1 MAGRARQLNHRI
13 RNRRSAI
20 ISRREAEYEALSA
33 SENGRP
39 RASSPLAQGIDQPLT
54 NDVGQRDSD
63 SPTSGFVA
71 VNSRSGESGL
81 VDNSYASETSRV
93 QTAVSM
99 NGKTFYGASA
109 SPATRAELLNL
120 FAGTQERSKDMS
132 TANDYE
138 IAKALSA
145 SRPQSTSKHKSRP
158 ATDIADYANIL
169 LNSASPVPI
178 PHTPSS
184 LANKS
189 APVDRFDDS
198 GPYKAEMLSRMD
210 SMQRGDRVLPPCDRC
225 RRLHMDCLKN
235 LTACLGC
242 TKKHAKC
249 SWKDVT
255 EQELINNPHVSRSKD
270 GVADDPTGTDT
281 YSTTTVNADGMPHG
295 VPDEELLG
303 EESDDGKDPLESNI
317 GSLNNSAH
325 TTSGLE
331 RITGINSS
339 AANENRAPEAIMTRE
354 SVNNLARTDDISER
368 ELSRNERPNT
378 HSAARVARSSATDIN
393 DLAIDTSVASHNI
406 SQSRKEG
413 SLSANEVLQTNS
425 VPLVLHVGQ
434 KLVEQDGL
442 EHPKRSS
449 ADHSFQVTAEGM
461 EVDGTSREHSREP
474 YTNGI

>member
-1 MAGRARQLNHRI
+1 MSLLGLQFTVAGRARQLNHRI

-20 ISRREAEYEALSA
+20 ISRREAEHEALSA

-39 RASSPLAQGIDQPLT
+39 RASSPPDLSST
-54 NDVGQRDSD
+54 NNAGQRDSN

-71 VNSRSGESGL
+71 VNSRSAESGQ
-81 VDNSYASETSRV
+81 VENSFQSETSRV

-99 NGKTFYGASA
+99 NGKTFYGTSA

-120 FAGTQERSKDMS
+120 FAGTQERAKDMS

-138 IAKALSA
+138 LAKAFA
-145 SRPQSTSKHKSRP
+145 ARPHSTSKHKSRP

-178 PHTPSS
+178 PHNSSS
-184 LANKS
+184 LNKA

-210 SMQRGDRVLPPCDRC
+210 SMARGDRVLPPCDRC

-255 EQELINNPHVSRSKD
+255 EKELIDNPHVSRSKD
-270 GVADDPTGTDT
+270 TLADDSGPDT
-281 YSTTTVNADGMPHG
+281 YSTAAVNPERLSQG
-295 VPDEELLG
+295 VADEELLG
-303 EESDDGKDPLESNI
+303 EESDDGKEPPESDR
-317 GSLNNSAH
+317 GRLNNSSH
-325 TTSGLE
+325 TASAA
-331 RITGINSS
+331 RMTGINS
-339 AANENRAPEAIMTRE
+339 NEHRAPEAVMTKE
-354 SVNNLARTDDISER
+354 SAHNHIRTEAIPER
-368 ELSRNERPNT
+368 NT
-378 HSAARVARSSATDIN
+378 DTNH
-393 DLAIDTSVASHNI
+393 LAIDTSVGSQTN
-406 SQSRKEG
+406 SQSHKEG
-413 SLSANEVLQTNS
+413 SLNANDTNN

-434 KLVEQDGL
+434 KLTAHEGHEHTKHSLAGHSLQATAEAEEDRKSL
-442 EHPKRSS
+442 EHSW
-449 ADHSFQVTAEGM
+449 
-461 EVDGTSREHSREP
+461 EP
-474 YTNGI
+474 HTNGI

>member
-1 MAGRARQLNHRI
+1 
-13 RNRRSAI
+13 
-20 ISRREAEYEALSA
+20 
-33 SENGRP
+33 
-39 RASSPLAQGIDQPLT
+39 
-54 NDVGQRDSD
+54 
-63 SPTSGFVA
+63 
-71 VNSRSGESGL
+71 
-81 VDNSYASETSRV
+81 
-93 QTAVSM
+93 M
-99 NGKTFYGASA
+99 NGKTFHGASA
-109 SPATRAELLNL
+109 SPATRAELLSL
-120 FAGTQERSKDMS
+120 FASAQERSKDMS

-145 SRPQSTSKHKSRP
+145 SRALSTSKHKSRP

-178 PHTPSS
+178 PNTPSS
-184 LANKS
+184 LANKA

-270 GVADDPTGTDT
+270 ALADGPGGADT
-281 YSTTTVNADGMPHG
+281 YSTPAVNADGLPQG

-303 EESDDGKDPLESNI
+303 EESDDGKDPLESTT

-325 TTSGLE
+325 TASGLE
-331 RITGINSS
+331 RIAGVNSS
-339 AANENRAPEAIMTRE
+339 AANETRAPEALMTRE
-354 SVNNLARTDDISER
+354 SVNNLTRADDIPEL
-368 ELSRNERPNT
+368 ELSRNERSHTNST
-378 HSAARVARSSATDIN
+378 TRVAKASVTDIN
-393 DLAIDTSVASHNI
+393 DLAIDTSVASHTM
-406 SQSRKEG
+406 SQSRKDAG
-413 SLSANEVLQTNS
+413 LSANEVQHTNS

-434 KLVEQDGL
+434 KLAAQD
-442 EHPKRSS
+442 EHEHTKHLSG
-449 ADHSFQVTAEGM
+449 DHSLKITTDGAEL
-461 EVDGTSREHSREP
+461 ERESREHSWEP
-474 YTNGI
+474 PTNGA